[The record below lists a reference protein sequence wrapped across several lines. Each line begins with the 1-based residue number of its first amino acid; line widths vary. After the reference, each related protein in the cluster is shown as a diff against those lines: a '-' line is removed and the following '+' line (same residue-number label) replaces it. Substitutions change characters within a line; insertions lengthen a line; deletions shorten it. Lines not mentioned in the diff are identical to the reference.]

1 MPAPVHCT
9 NCGAPMNPA
18 ADNHSFACAYCGVR
32 VQVAIGAEQLARGM
46 ALDLANIDAFL
57 VGLAR
62 MLQQGMAEHSRID
75 ADGAHIRAIEID
87 LEPDVFSVRREGHH
101 AVAQH
106 KKVVRGV
113 ALKNSTLPLDKWV
126 EMLTHSLA
134 RHANT
139 NARAAWVLGQLGGH
153 R

>member
-1 MPAPVHCT
+1 
-9 NCGAPMNPA
+9 MNPA
-18 ADNHSFACAYCGVR
+18 ADNHSYACNYCGVK

-46 ALDLANIDAFL
+46 ALDLSNVDAFL
-57 VGLAR
+57 VRLAQ
-62 MLQQGMAEHSRID
+62 MLQQGMSEHSRVETS
-75 ADGAHIRAIEID
+75 GAHIRLIEID
-87 LEPDVFSVRREGHH
+87 LDPDVFTVHRDGHH
-101 AVAQH
+101 AVAHH

-113 ALKNSTLPLDKWV
+113 ALKNTTLPLDKWV

-139 NARAAWVLGQLGGH
+139 NARAAWVLGQLGH